1 MGIWTAIKAGAGAL
15 FGSVSASSKGADN
28 VMEVA
33 RGVGRWIDEQ
43 KLTEEEKAVRL
54 SELGKS
60 VVAFVDS
67 TKDENTQR
75 SITRRSIAIWIMRA
89 EIFTLMGSAV
99 IFPISSY
106 WSEYLFKMASYDSP
120 LGWMAVGVGVF
131 FFGTHMLRAH
141 HTGGK

>member
-1 MGIWTAIKAGAGAL
+1 MGLWTAIKAGAGAL

-33 RGVGRWIDEQ
+33 RGVGGWIDEQ
-43 KLTEEEKAVRL
+43 QFTDEEKAVQL
-54 SELGKS
+54 AKLGES

-67 TKDENTQR
+67 TKDESTQR

-89 EIFTLMGSAV
+89 EIFTLMASAV

-120 LGWMAVGVGVF
+120 LGWMAVGVAVF
-131 FFGTHMLRAH
+131 FFGSHMLRAH